1 LNRDSIWAIVAGIL
15 LTIAILLTM
24 EELFFPEGVAPSMI
38 VGGAFAVF
46 LWLNAYRI
54 SRKKAVNTST

>member
-1 LNRDSIWAIVAGIL
+1 VAGIL